1 METRAPFVVVGA
13 FVLAAIVAV
22 FGFVYWLHNTG
33 GLGPRATYHVQFDGS
48 VPGLLVGAGVL
59 FNGIRVGEVT
69 DLGLAPDNP
78 RRVNATI
85 SVASTTPVR
94 SDTKVGL
101 EFQGLTGVPVIA
113 LEGGTLLANSGAVPT
128 LIAEAGA
135 GQSMT
140 QAARDALRKV
150 DSVLTENSEP
160 LKKTIANLQ
169 TFTDGLARN
178 TGKLDSI
185 IAGLEKMTGGGTPA
199 QKITYDLRAPQNL
212 GPAGKT
218 LKGQLAIPEPT
229 AVAMLETQRMLFS
242 PAKDYPGFA
251 DVLWADSI
259 PKLLQARLIESF
271 ENYDIAHA
279 PLRTSDIGQTD
290 FQLLIDVRRFRI
302 AVDAGPAAEIGLSAR
317 IVDKN
322 GKVIASRLFEG
333 RPEVRQAR
341 AAGSRRRLQRCV
353 RSNCEGYDRLDR
365 AGAVVAA
372 GLGKRESKAVDFAV
386 GTCRRYSS
394 VFRNDSRSLIWS
406 GSSWNCRHGRMA
418 GDDALGQGLG
428 EGFDRV
434 ALVQRAERWRD
445 LERAWSHPVD
455 GMAARAIGERESLAA
470 LLGRRGGQGRCRSAS
485 ARPRL
490 GTGQVAALRIDL
502 FQRGQVFDN
511 AAKPV
516 VFDLHQPPNGRSV
529 KMQPTRRLATTVAA
543 RAVSGVVHEDFPG
556 CRRAERAGLYRL
568 RDTPVQPLRRA

>member
-13 FVLAAIVAV
+13 FVLATIFAV

-33 GLGPRATYHVQFDGS
+33 GLGPRTTYHVQFDGS
-48 VPGLLVGAGVL
+48 VPGLLIGAGVL

-69 DLGLAPDNP
+69 DLSLAPDSP

-94 SDTKVGL
+94 ADTKVGL

-113 LEGGTLLANSGAVPT
+113 LEGGMQLANSGPVPT
-128 LIAEAGA
+128 LIAEPGA

-150 DSVLTENSEP
+150 DSVLSENSEP

-199 QKITYDLRAPQNL
+199 QKTTYDLRAAQNL
-212 GPAGKT
+212 GPAAKT
-218 LKGQLAIPEPT
+218 LKGQLTIPEPT
-229 AVAMLETQRMLFS
+229 AVAMLETQRFLFS

-251 DVLWADSI
+251 DAIWADSI

-279 PLRTSDIGQTD
+279 PLRVADLGQAD
-290 FQLLIDVRRFRI
+290 FQLLVDVRRFRI
-302 AVDAGPAAEIGLSAR
+302 STDSEPVAEIGLSAR

-333 RPEVRQAR
+333 SQTFDKVEPP
-341 AAGSRRRLQRCV
+341 AA
-353 RSNCEGYDRLDR
+353 
-365 AGAVVAA
+365 VAA
-372 GLGKRESKAVDFAV
+372 F
-386 GTCRRYSS
+386 
-394 VFRNDSRSLIWS
+394 NDAF
-406 GSSWNCRHGRMA
+406 GRIAKEMIA
-418 GDDALGQGLG
+418 WTVQAL
-428 EGFDRV
+428 
-434 ALVQRAERWRD
+434 
-445 LERAWSHPVD
+445 
-455 GMAARAIGERESLAA
+455 
-470 LLGRRGGQGRCRSAS
+470 
-485 ARPRL
+485 
-490 GTGQVAALRIDL
+490 
-502 FQRGQVFDN
+502 
-511 AAKPV
+511 
-516 VFDLHQPPNGRSV
+516 
-529 KMQPTRRLATTVAA
+529 
-543 RAVSGVVHEDFPG
+543 
-556 CRRAERAGLYRL
+556 
-568 RDTPVQPLRRA
+568 

>member
-33 GLGPRATYHVQFDGS
+33 GLGPRATYHVQFDGP
-48 VPGLLVGAGVL
+48 VPGLLIGAGVL

-128 LIAEAGA
+128 LIAEPGA

-150 DSVLTENSEP
+150 DSVLSENSAP
-160 LKKTIANLQ
+160 LKDTIANFK
-169 TFTDGLARN
+169 TFSEGLARN
-178 TGKLDSI
+178 TGKLDGI
-185 IAGLEKMTGGGTPA
+185 VAGLEKLTGGGTPV
-199 QKITYDLRAPQNL
+199 QKITFDLRAPQNL
-212 GPAGKT
+212 GPASKT

-242 PAKDYPGFA
+242 PVRDYPGFA
-251 DVLWADSI
+251 EFLWADSI

-279 PLRTSDIGQTD
+279 PLRTADIGQTD
-290 FQLLIDVRRFRI
+290 SQLLIDVRRFRV
-302 AVDAGPAAEIGLSAR
+302 AADSGPTAEIGLSAR

-322 GKVIASRLFEG
+322 GKVIASRLFEDSQKFDKLE
-333 RPEVRQAR
+333 P
-341 AAGSRRRLQRCV
+341 AA
-353 RSNCEGYDRLDR
+353 
-365 AGAVVAA
+365 AVAA
-372 GLGKRESKAVDFAV
+372 FSEAF
-386 GTCRRYSS
+386 
-394 VFRNDSRSLIWS
+394 
-406 GSSWNCRHGRMA
+406 GRIAKDMIA
-418 GDDALGQGLG
+418 WTVQAL
-428 EGFDRV
+428 
-434 ALVQRAERWRD
+434 
-445 LERAWSHPVD
+445 
-455 GMAARAIGERESLAA
+455 
-470 LLGRRGGQGRCRSAS
+470 
-485 ARPRL
+485 
-490 GTGQVAALRIDL
+490 
-502 FQRGQVFDN
+502 
-511 AAKPV
+511 
-516 VFDLHQPPNGRSV
+516 
-529 KMQPTRRLATTVAA
+529 
-543 RAVSGVVHEDFPG
+543 
-556 CRRAERAGLYRL
+556 
-568 RDTPVQPLRRA
+568 